1 MVARSVLRGWTGL
14 LGACLAVLMAAA
26 LLLAPAGAASA
37 AETYQLRA
45 ISAFPKNHPHN
56 LGLPLLIKLV
66 EEKSGGRLKI
76 NWLGGP
82 EVIKTFDQAEALRRG
97 SVDMLLY
104 NPFSFFKPLGAIFM
118 ARGLSQIPAWE
129 QRQTGAFDLWVKI
142 FREKVNAE
150 YLGSLNS
157 LVPFRLYLNKK
168 ITGIDGLK
176 GLKIRVAPLYMPW
189 MKALG
194 AKPITIPPMEIY
206 TAMQRGVVDGFVWP
220 AYAIPGL
227 GWHEVTKYEVIPGAF
242 QIEPATIVNLDKF
255 NALPKDLQKVL
266 KDVVEIME
274 GIDTARSLV
283 RMETDWKIMKA
294 AGMQKLVLPPADAK
308 KFVDTANDV
317 TWAYVIEQA
326 PKYGPEMRKLTTKK

>member
-1 MVARSVLRGWTGL
+1 ML
-14 LGACLAVLMAAA
+14 AAA
-26 LLLAPAGAASA
+26 FLLAPAAAVQA
-37 AETYQLRA
+37 KDVYTIKA

-56 LGLPLLIKLV
+56 LGLPLFIKLV
-66 EEKSGGRLKI
+66 EEKSQGRLKI

-82 EVIKTFDQAEALRRG
+82 EVVKTFDQADALRRG

-104 NPFSFFKPLGAIFM
+104 NPFSFFKPLGAVFM
-118 ARGLSQIPAWE
+118 CRGLSQIPAWE
-129 QRQTGAFDLWVKI
+129 ERQTGAFDLWVKI

-157 LVPFRLYLNKK
+157 LVPFRLFLNKK
-168 ITGIDGLK
+168 IDGIEGLK
-176 GLKIRVAPLYMPW
+176 GLKIRVAPLYIPW

-255 NALPKDLQKVL
+255 KSLPPDLQKVL
-266 KDVVEIME
+266 KDVTEIME

-283 RMETDWKIMKA
+283 RMETDWKIMQA
-294 AGMQKLVLPPADAK
+294 AGMKKLVLPPADAK
-308 KFVDTANDV
+308 KFVELANDV
-317 TWAYVIEQA
+317 TWKYVIEQA
-326 PKYGPEMRKLTTKK
+326 PKYGPEMRKLTTKKK

>member
-1 MVARSVLRGWTGL
+1 MVANILGPWRGLFRLCIAAL
-14 LGACLAVLMAAA
+14 LAAA
-26 LLLAPAGAASA
+26 FLLAPAGAAMA
-37 AETYQLRA
+37 KDVYTIKA

-56 LGLPLLIKLV
+56 LGLPLFIKLV

-76 NWLGGP
+76 SWLGGP
-82 EVIKTFDQAEALRRG
+82 EVVKTFDQAEALRRG

-118 ARGLSQIPAWE
+118 CRGLSQIPAWQE
-129 QRQTGAFDLWVKI
+129 RQTGAFDLWVKV

-157 LVPFRLYLNKK
+157 LVPFRLFLNKK
-168 ITGIDGLK
+168 ITGVDGLK

-227 GWHEVTKYEVIPGAF
+227 GWHEVTKYMVIPGAF
-242 QIEPATIVNLDKF
+242 QIEPATIVNLNKF
-255 NALPKDLQKVL
+255 NSLPKDLQKVL
-266 KDVVEIME
+266 KDVTEIME

-283 RMETDWKIMKA
+283 RMETDWKIMSA

-326 PKYGPEMRKLTTKK
+326 PKYGPQMRKLTTKK

>member
-1 MVARSVLRGWTGL
+1 MVANIIGPWRGLFRLCVAAL
-14 LGACLAVLMAAA
+14 LAAA
-26 LLLAPAGAASA
+26 FLLAPAGAAVA
-37 AETYQLRA
+37 KDTYQLKA

-56 LGLPLLIKLV
+56 LGLPLFIKLV
-66 EEKSGGRLKI
+66 EEKSHGRLKI

-82 EVIKTFDQAEALRRG
+82 EVVKTFDQAEALRRG

-118 ARGLSQIPAWE
+118 CRGLSQIPAWQE
-129 QRQTGAFDLWVKI
+129 RQTGAFDLWVKV

-157 LVPFRLYLNKK
+157 LVPFRLFLNKK
-168 ITGIDGLK
+168 ITGVDGLK

-189 MKALG
+189 MRALG

-227 GWHEVTKYEVIPGAF
+227 GWHEVTKYMVIPGAF

-266 KDVVEIME
+266 KDVTEIME

-283 RMETDWKIMKA
+283 RMETDWKIMSA

-308 KFVDTANDV
+308 KFVDTANEV
-317 TWAYVIEQA
+317 TWKYVIEQA
-326 PKYGPEMRKLTTKK
+326 PKYAPEMRKLTTKK

>member
-1 MVARSVLRGWTGL
+1 MVASIIRRWGGRTWLWVTVL
-14 LGACLAVLMAAA
+14 LAATF
-26 LLLAPAGAASA
+26 LLAPAGAVSA
-37 AETYQLRA
+37 KDTYQLKA

-56 LGLPLLIKLV
+56 LGLPLFIKLV

-82 EVIKTFDQAEALRRG
+82 EVVKTFDQAEALRRG

-118 ARGLSQIPAWE
+118 AKGLSQIPAWQE
-129 QRQTGAFDLWVKI
+129 RQTGAYDLWVKA

-157 LVPFRLYLNKK
+157 LVPFRLFLNKK
-168 ITGIDGLK
+168 ITGIEGLK

-189 MKALG
+189 IKALG
-194 AKPITIPPMEIY
+194 ANPITIPPMEIY

-255 NALPKDLQKVL
+255 NALPKDLQAVL
-266 KDVVEIME
+266 KNVTEIME
-274 GIDTARSLV
+274 GIDTARSLL
-283 RMETDWKIMKA
+283 RMEEDWKVMSA
-294 AGMQKLVLPPADAK
+294 AGMQKLVLPPVDAK
-308 KFVDTANDV
+308 KFVDLAYSV
-317 TWAYVIEQA
+317 TWDYVIKQA